1 MTGPFLSHK
10 VQDGEPRVRYNQS
23 QEVAEDCSLWALK
36 QLLKHRVLFLSTIL
50 FRFYVFM
57 CFIETVSQIFQ
68 AGHELAM

>member
-10 VQDGEPRVRYNQS
+10 VQDGEPRVRYNHS